1 MDDGGRSEGP
11 SFLRDLILGA
21 SLPRRRDEFRRRVE
35 PNFSQEV
42 LPGVPGRTD
51 AQDIALDPNR
61 LQRPP
66 VIPDHM
72 AGSWSRPAGGCD
84 RLPDP
89 PERKEVNGTQAE
101 FSSKGDID
109 E

>member
-1 MDDGGRSEGP
+1 MDDGGRREGLN
-11 SFLRDLILGA
+11 FLRDLILGA
-21 SLPRRRDEFRRRVE
+21 SLPRRRNEFRCRVE

-42 LPGVPGRTD
+42 PPGVLGRTD
-51 AQDIALDPNR
+51 AQDLALDPNR
-61 LQRPP
+61 LQRSP
-66 VIPDHM
+66 VIPDHV
-72 AGSWSRPAGGCD
+72 AGSWSRPLGGCD

-89 PERKEVNGTQAE
+89 PERKEENGTQAE